1 MQNSESRG
9 TKSAIKSLYY
19 YGFGAHM
26 IKNVIILFTIFLSL
40 TFFIINHDMIRYVSY
55 LNDKITFFFCY
66 KTNQNNKRQKEK
78 KQNENYSLRKK
89 VLALRRISKKPFE
102 GDA

>member
-40 TFFIINHDMIRYVSY
+40 TFFIINHDMIRYVIF
-55 LNDKITFFFCY
+55 K
-66 KTNQNNKRQKEK
+66 
-78 KQNENYSLRKK
+78 
-89 VLALRRISKKPFE
+89 
-102 GDA
+102 

>member
-1 MQNSESRG
+1 MQNSESRV

-55 LNDKITFFFCY
+55 LNDKITFFFVTRLI
-66 KTNQNNKRQKEK
+66 KTTKDKKKRNKMKT
-78 KQNENYSLRKK
+78 
-89 VLALRRISKKPFE
+89 IP
-102 GDA
+102 